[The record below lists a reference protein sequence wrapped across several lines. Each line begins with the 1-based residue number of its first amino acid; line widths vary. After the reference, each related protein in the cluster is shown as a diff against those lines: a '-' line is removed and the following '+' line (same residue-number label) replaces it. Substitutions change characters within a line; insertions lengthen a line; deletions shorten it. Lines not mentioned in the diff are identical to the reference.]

1 VTDVERIVRLYE
13 PALRRLAAS
22 YESNSAHRE
31 DLVQDMLFALWRA
44 LPRFRG
50 ESSERTFVYRV
61 AQNRALSHLV
71 RRGAPAAG
79 LEEAEAAA
87 DPRPGPEQLASE
99 AQRRAALW
107 AALRSLPLGARQV
120 LTLALEEL
128 PLREIAEILG
138 ITENNAAVRLSR
150 ARSALRDAMEEQ

>member
-1 VTDVERIVRLYE
+1 VNDVERTVRAYE

-22 YESNSAHRE
+22 YEANPAHRE
-31 DLVQDMLFALWRA
+31 DLVQDMLLALWRA

-61 AQNRALSHLV
+61 AQNRAFSHLV
-71 RRGAPAAG
+71 RRASPSD
-79 LEEAEAAA
+79 LLAEVESEP
-87 DPRPGPEQLASE
+87 DPRPGPEELAVS

-107 AALRSLPLGARQV
+107 AALRRLPLPARQV
-120 LTLALEEL
+120 LILALEEL
-128 PLREIAEILG
+128 SLREIGDVLG

-150 ARSALRDAMEEQ
+150 ARAALRATMEEP